1 MARGRMLDRKIAI
14 DERFNQLKIEDQWLF
29 MRILPFLDDHG
40 RTMGN
45 LFELKCQV
53 IPSTNWNVDRLR
65 DSIKRIEALE
75 LVQFAENEV
84 LQFNGFSKHQKIGH
98 RLAESKFPAIS
109 EVTGIAQ
116 ERSGKV
122 EKGRERSPQYNII
135 QSNISKDKLSK
146 DKLNKYKA
154 KPKDLGMIVDYFKE
168 MNIVNPESNAQ
179 LFWDHYEKTGWY
191 AGKNKIRSWRH
202 CLSSWNFTARKTKTS
217 LSDFKTTAVGGHFI
231 GYCDKCGVSDFYDKF
246 EVWQDSRCCQSGLL
260 PKKVEMK

>member
-1 MARGRMLDRKIAI
+1 MARGRMLDRTIAI

-53 IPSTNWNVDRLR
+53 IPSTNWSVDRLR
-65 DSIKRIEALE
+65 GAIKRIEALE

-98 RLAESKFPAIS
+98 RLAESKHPAIS

-122 EKGRERSPQYNII
+122 EKGKQRSPQSNLIEA
-135 QSNISKDKLSK
+135 NISKEKLSK
-146 DKLNKYKA
+146 DNLNKYNEKPRDLEMVINYFEEKKVLNPTVNA
-154 KPKDLGMIVDYFKE
+154 KIFY
-168 MNIVNPESNAQ
+168 
-179 LFWDHYEKTGWY
+179 DHYEANGWY
-191 AGKNKIRSWRH
+191 RGKTKIRSWRH
-202 CLSSWNFTARKTKTS
+202 CLSQWNFK
-217 LSDFKTTAVGGHFI
+217 
-231 GYCDKCGVSDFYDKF
+231 
-246 EVWQDSRCCQSGLL
+246 DS
-260 PKKVEMK
+260 VEMPTKSFVESLKRGH